1 MDNKVKRYRAMYE
14 RGLITKEQLSKLVE
28 KGILTEKQ
36 YEEIVGD
43 E

>member
-1 MDNKVKRYRAMYE
+1 MDKVKRYKTMYE
-14 RGLITKEQLSKLVE
+14 RGLITKEQLLKLVE
-28 KGILTEKQ
+28 KEILTEKQ

>member
-1 MDNKVKRYRAMYE
+1 MDKVKRYKTMYE
-14 RGLITKEQLSKLVE
+14 RNLITKEQLLKLVQ